1 MSQDPNIEKLRA
13 ARERLGYSQIELA
26 KMIPLDRA
34 YLSELEN
41 GRKKIQ
47 EWVMDKIEKI
57 ERERVENYD
66 VRAQGRET
74 GDVSL
79 IVQALT
85 AGQDRRSVMQAVK
98 RLSGEEGLSHEART
112 LALDALNAK
121 ADELSGKKPIHGLSS
136 ELSVVQRGDAGRQRA
151 LAQRAAQG
159 HGPSP
164 KAGGPS
170 GGKGS
175 PGHGTAGR
183 QKSRRSA
190 RGPVPV

>member
-26 KMIPLDRA
+26 KLIPLDRA

-66 VRAQGRET
+66 VGHRDT
-74 GDVSL
+74 GDVGL

-85 AGQDRRSVMQAVK
+85 AGQDRKSVMQAARRV
-98 RLSGEEGLSHEART
+98 SGEQGLSHEART
-112 LALDALNAK
+112 LTLEALSAK

-136 ELSVVQRGDAGRQRA
+136 ELSAAQRGDAGRQRA
-151 LAQRAAQG
+151 LGQRAAQG
-159 HGPSP
+159 SGPSP
-164 KAGGPS
+164 KAGGTS

-175 PGHGTAGR
+175 PGRGTGGS

-190 RGPVPV
+190 RGPVPA

>member
-26 KMIPLDRA
+26 KLIPLDRA

-47 EWVMDKIEKI
+47 EWVMDKLEKI
-57 ERERVENYD
+57 ERERVDNYD
-66 VRAQGRET
+66 VGSGRKT

-85 AGQDRRSVMQAVK
+85 AGQDRRSVMQAARRV
-98 RLSGEEGLSHEART
+98 SGEQRLSHEARALT
-112 LALDALNAK
+112 LEALNAK

-136 ELSVVQRGDAGRQRA
+136 ELSAAQRADAGRQRA
-151 LAQRAAQG
+151 LGQRAAQG
-159 HGPSP
+159 SGPSSR
-164 KAGGPS
+164 AGGPS

-175 PGHGTAGR
+175 QGRGTGGS

-190 RGPVPV
+190 RGPVPA